1 VNGIFD
7 TRTVRAVKAFQRAA
21 GLTEN
26 GTLDVITW
34 WMLLGHEAAP
44 VKWVAGGGA
53 RAARPGTR
61 PEPLSARLPALGR
74 EIPPK
79 KH

>member
-1 VNGIFD
+1 
-7 TRTVRAVKAFQRAA
+7 
-21 GLTEN
+21 
-26 GTLDVITW
+26 
-34 WMLLGHEAAP
+34 

-61 PEPLSARLPALGR
+61 PEPASAKLPALGR

-79 KH
+79 KHQRIR